1 MRLMCV
7 NNLSRE
13 QGYTAP
19 LTPGKIYES
28 VERNVEYHLNGTL
41 DLYIWEDDANY
52 YITNDTGFRSC
63 ELIENFQPLQDWREQ
78 QLNKIL

>member
-1 MRLMCV
+1 MILMCI

-28 VERNVEYHLNGTL
+28 VERNNTL

-52 YITNDTGFRSC
+52 YITNDTGFRSW

-78 QLNKIL
+78 QLNKILCK

>member
-1 MRLMCV
+1 MILMCI

-28 VERNVEYHLNGTL
+28 VERNNTL

-52 YITNDTGFRSC
+52 YITNDTGFRSW
-63 ELIENFQPLQDWREQ
+63 ELIENFITLEEWREQ